1 MAGVDTGGGAHA
13 RRAPNVDLNMIP
25 FVDLL
30 FMLTAFLLITAVWS
44 SSAQL
49 PANAHVGGPNDGAI
63 TDAPAKMLHVYAGE
77 KAFRLAW
84 KRGDVVLSETEVPKQ
99 RVDGAFPEL
108 ASAVGDAW
116 RNGGEHRAADD
127 LALDVAVL
135 HTDDRMAF
143 DEVAATMDAIYSTHR
158 EAAPGSATAPPAFS
172 VTFSVK

>member
-1 MAGVDTGGGAHA
+1 MAGVDTGGGARA
-13 RRAPNVDLNMIP
+13 RRTPSVDLNMIP

-49 PANAHVGGPNDGAI
+49 PASASLGGPNDG
-63 TDAPAKMLHVYAGE
+63 TVVDAPQKHLHVYAGE

-84 KRGDVVLSETEVPKQ
+84 KRGDVVLAETEIPKS
-99 RVDGAFPEL
+99 RVDGAFPGL

-116 RNGGEHRAADD
+116 RNGGEHRAPDD
-127 LALDVAVL
+127 PALDVAVL
-135 HTDDRMAF
+135 HTDDRLAF
-143 DEVAATMDAIYSTHR
+143 DEVAAAMDAIYQTR
-158 EAAPGSATAPPAFS
+158 RDAGEQALPAFS